1 MLNMRRFIIS
11 LFGIILV
18 TTVNAQ
24 ELKVKSI
31 REATHD
37 ISARTQAR
45 QDLNGVD
52 CALLKVFVVGKNV
65 KFSGNVVDVV
75 SKDNEYWVYLA
86 NGTKRVKVTHPDF
99 LPMEITFGDYGVN
112 EVNSKTTYV
121 MSLSNGSSGSNAAED
136 AGGQYLVLNVEPA
149 NAIVFIDDSEVTLQN
164 GSYSKF
170 LPYGSHSYKI
180 SDPLY
185 TTESGSFDIGM
196 EKKVVNIKLKPAY
209 GVLQISTKPE
219 NGAKVYI
226 DNDAEPIGVTPL
238 TTKKLVKG
246 EHKFRFQKQDY
257 ESLSLT
263 HVVHD
268 DGSTKPL
275 IVDMSP
281 NYAEVSISASSG
293 CSILINSEEKG
304 SGSWRGRLTEGM
316 YRLEARKKG
325 HKSTF
330 QTITV
335 VKGVSQTIK
344 LSDPTPIYGS
354 LNVTT
359 NPIGANIYI
368 DNEKKGSTPDI
379 VNNLLIGSHTIR
391 LEIDGY
397 DSETQ
402 NITIEEGKIK
412 ELAINLNK
420 KKPVYVEPKKE
431 QVTKQNTK
439 GNNIDYDIPN
449 KSDAGALRTILAS
462 KSYNEAEKL
471 VKLNLSRL
479 NSSDRATA
487 YNKLVDLA
495 MEQFNAQNAIV
506 AENQV
511 AKQMGRS
518 EKPVNTKLMAD
529 MAVNALN
536 AAMECDK
543 YDQQPNEKGKVSL
556 KFAKKNAERLWN
568 APRFAL
574 VNVGLDAA
582 QKRDQATARKYWEA
596 FTLSDAA
603 PLFKDCNRDAQKE
616 IFGQVA
622 RFAAVYAYQDKDM
635 DKALQLC
642 DIAMKDPQEYEGCL
656 NLKLEI
662 LGERLKTKE
671 DSMRY
676 VNQLKE
682 IYAKHQTDGVME
694 KLYNMY
700 DMIGDK
706 AAAEKVLDDALA
718 KNPNNFVAL
727 ADKGLG
733 LINDNPAEAV
743 KYLKRAANLKAD
755 NAAIQ
760 TYAGTALSVQAQNT
774 KDPAAKRA
782 LYREAIKYYDKAKE
796 LDPDRL
802 QANWGYNR
810 YNAYYN
816 YYGEDAPETKRAE
829 ADSK

>member
-11 LFGIILV
+11 LFCIILV
-18 TTVNAQ
+18 TIVNAQ

-37 ISARTQAR
+37 ISARTKAR

-65 KFSGNVVDVV
+65 KFSGNVVDSVE
-75 SKDNEYWVYLA
+75 SKGNEYWVYLA

-99 LPMEITFGDYGVN
+99 LPLEVTFSDYGIN

-121 MSLSNGSSGSNAAED
+121 MTLSNGSSGSNAAED

-164 GSYSKF
+164 GTYSKF
-170 LPYGSHSYKI
+170 LLYGNHSYKI

-293 CSILINSEEKG
+293 CSILINGEEKG
-304 SGSWRGRLTEGM
+304 SGSWKGRLTDGM

-325 HKSTF
+325 HKPTF
-330 QTITV
+330 QNITV

-359 NPIGANIYI
+359 NPIGAKIYI
-368 DNEKKGSTPDI
+368 DNEQKGSTPDI
-379 VNNLLIGSHTIR
+379 VNNLLIGNHTIR
-391 LEIDGY
+391 FEIEGY

-420 KKPVYVEPKKE
+420 KKVINIEPKKE
-431 QVTKQNTK
+431 ISSQSTKLKTLSDTYLK
-439 GNNIDYDIPN
+439 DYDYDN
-449 KSDAGALRTILAS
+449 ALKYYKDYLAS
-462 KSYNEAEKL
+462 KPELSSDDYEGLAKIYSKNADAVEDAKKPELISKAVETYRLMGEKFPVQAIYAAYMCATTNNKLDPTMAKSLARPDYQKVVSLLENKTNRDKSENTMLKYSYHYLMANAFLIGKNKSLAKDYAEKIL
-471 VKLNLSRL
+471 AIDPEYGPAQQIK
-479 NSSDRATA
+479 
-487 YNKLVDLA
+487 DL
-495 MEQFNAQNAIV
+495 
-506 AENQV
+506 
-511 AKQMGRS
+511 K
-518 EKPVNTKLMAD
+518 
-529 MAVNALN
+529 
-536 AAMECDK
+536 
-543 YDQQPNEKGKVSL
+543 
-556 KFAKKNAERLWN
+556 
-568 APRFAL
+568 
-574 VNVGLDAA
+574 
-582 QKRDQATARKYWEA
+582 
-596 FTLSDAA
+596 
-603 PLFKDCNRDAQKE
+603 
-616 IFGQVA
+616 
-622 RFAAVYAYQDKDM
+622 
-635 DKALQLC
+635 
-642 DIAMKDPQEYEGCL
+642 
-656 NLKLEI
+656 
-662 LGERLKTKE
+662 
-671 DSMRY
+671 
-676 VNQLKE
+676 
-682 IYAKHQTDGVME
+682 
-694 KLYNMY
+694 
-700 DMIGDK
+700 
-706 AAAEKVLDDALA
+706 
-718 KNPNNFVAL
+718 
-727 ADKGLG
+727 
-733 LINDNPAEAV
+733 
-743 KYLKRAANLKAD
+743 
-755 NAAIQ
+755 
-760 TYAGTALSVQAQNT
+760 
-774 KDPAAKRA
+774 
-782 LYREAIKYYDKAKE
+782 
-796 LDPDRL
+796 
-802 QANWGYNR
+802 
-810 YNAYYN
+810 
-816 YYGEDAPETKRAE
+816 
-829 ADSK
+829 

>member
-1 MLNMRRFIIS
+1 MRRFILS
-11 LFGIILV
+11 LMSVILV
-18 TTVNAQ
+18 ITVNAQ

-99 LPMEITFGDYGVN
+99 LPMEITFGDYGIN

-226 DNDAEPIGVTPL
+226 DNDADPIGITPVV
-238 TTKKLVKG
+238 TKKLLKG

-257 ESLSLT
+257 ESVTIT
-263 HVVHD
+263 HSVHD

-275 IVDMSP
+275 VVDMSP
-281 NYAEVSISASSG
+281 NYAEVSINASPD
-293 CSILINSEEKG
+293 CAIYINGNEKG
-304 SGSWRGRLTEGM
+304 VGKWNGRLTDGM

-325 HKSTF
+325 HRPTF
-330 QTITV
+330 QNITV
-335 VKGVSQTIK
+335 VKGVSQSIK
-344 LSDPTPIYGS
+344 LTDPTPIYGS

-359 NPIGANIYI
+359 NPIGAKIYI
-368 DNEKKGSTPDI
+368 DNEQKGNTPDI
-379 VNNLLIGSHTIR
+379 VNKLLIGEHTIR

-397 DSETQ
+397 DTETQ
-402 NITIEEGKIK
+402 KVSIEEGKIK

-420 KKPVYVEPKKE
+420 KKPIYVEPKKE
-431 QVTKQNTK
+431 QVSARNTNS
-439 GNNIDYDIPN
+439 NNIDYNIPN
-449 KSDAGALRTILAS
+449 KSDAAALKAILAS
-462 KSYNEAEKL
+462 KSYYDAERL
-471 VKLNLSRL
+471 VKSNLSRL
-479 NSSDRATA
+479 NSPDRATA

-495 MEQFNAQNAIV
+495 MDAFNSQSTIQT
-506 AENQV
+506 ENQL

-574 VNVGLDAA
+574 VNAGQDAA
-582 QKRDQATARKYWEA
+582 MKQDQAAARKYWEA

-603 PLFKDCNRDAQKE
+603 PLFKDCNRDAQKAF
-616 IFGQVA
+616 FGQVA
-622 RFAAVYAYQDKDM
+622 RFAAIYAYQDKDM

-662 LGERLKTKE
+662 LGEGLKTKE

-694 KLYNMY
+694 KLFNTLNGM
-700 DMIGDK
+700 GEK
-706 AAAEKVLDDALA
+706 EAANKILDDALA

-733 LINDNPAEAV
+733 LINDNPAEAA
-743 KYLKRAANLKAD
+743 KYLKRAAALKAD

-774 KDPAAKRA
+774 NDSAAKRA

-816 YYGEDAPETKRAE
+816 YYGENAPETKRAE